1 MTISEIAAQLRMAL
15 SDSVDADNSISV
27 EERVFFIALQ
37 NASDEEIVALWLS
50 LSHLQGRH
58 VSMIVAKQWA
68 KEAHDFSEWM
78 VLLERNTGL
87 QGNN

>member
-1 MTISEIAAQLRMAL
+1 MTISEIAAQLRVAL
-15 SDSVDADNSISV
+15 SDSVDADKGISM

-50 LSHLQGRH
+50 LSHLQDRH